1 MAYIDSEKWGE
12 KDGKEVL
19 NFTLTNNNGMELSIT
34 NYGGTI
40 TCIKTPDRN
49 NIFKNVTLAFNSLE
63 GYLQPG
69 NPCFGCLVGRFANR
83 IAGGRFSLDGKEY
96 TLAKNNNGN
105 SLHGGI
111 KGFDKVVWDAI
122 PPAGRNA
129 LRLAYFSKDGEEG
142 FPGNLSVTVEY
153 SLSDDNAV
161 TITYNAATDAPTP
174 VNLTN
179 HTYFNLS
186 GGEDDTI
193 LDHELQLSAET
204 YTISDDSLIPTGEIA
219 SVANTP
225 FDFRKSKKVGKDIA
239 AIPPGYDHN
248 FVLNNLAGALQRTG
262 TLYHPA
268 SGRYME
274 VSTTQ
279 PGVQLYTGNFLDGS
293 LGDTTNGIK
302 YNKHAGL
309 CLETQHYP
317 DSPNKPS
324 FPDTIL
330 RPGQPFHHIT
340 VYTFG
345 VR

>member
-1 MAYIDSEKWGE
+1 MAHIVSEKWGE
-12 KDGKEVL
+12 KDGKKVL
-19 NFTLTNNNGMELSIT
+19 HFILTNNNGMELSIT

-40 TCIKTPDRN
+40 TGIKTPDRN
-49 NIFKNVTLAFNSLE
+49 NVFKNVTLAFNSLE

-69 NPCFGCLVGRFANR
+69 NPSFGCLVGRFANR

-111 KGFDKVVWDAI
+111 KGFDKVVWDAT
-122 PPAGRNA
+122 PTPGTNA
-129 LRLAYFSKDGEEG
+129 LRLAYVSKDGEEG
-142 FPGNLSVTVEY
+142 FPGNLNVAVEY
-153 SLSDDNAV
+153 SLNDNNAV
-161 TITYNAATDAPTP
+161 IIAYSAATDAPTP

-179 HTYFNLS
+179 HAYFNLS

-193 LDHELQLSAET
+193 LDHELQLLAET
-204 YTISDDSLIPTGEIA
+204 YTVSDDSLIPTGEIA
-219 SVANTP
+219 SVAGTP
-225 FDFRKSKKVGKDIA
+225 LDFTTSKKVGKNIA

-248 FVLNNLAGALQRTG
+248 FVLNNITGALQRTG

-274 VSTTQ
+274 VDTTQ

-293 LGDTTNGIK
+293 LRDTPNGIK

-330 RPGQPFHHIT
+330 RPGQQFHHTTI
-340 VYTFG
+340 YTFG

>member
-1 MAYIDSEKWGE
+1 MAHILSEKWGE
-12 KDGKEVL
+12 KEGKEVL
-19 NFTLTNNNGMELSIT
+19 HFILTNNNGVELGIT
-34 NYGGTI
+34 NYGGAI

-83 IAGGRFSLDGKEY
+83 IAGGRFSLDGREY

-111 KGFDKVVWDAI
+111 KGFDKVVWDAT
-122 PPAGRNA
+122 PLAGRNA
-129 LRLAYFSKDGEEG
+129 LQLAYSGRDGEEG
-142 FPGNLSVTVEY
+142 FPGNLNVIVEY
-153 SLSDDNAV
+153 FLSEDNAV
-161 TITYNAATDAPTP
+161 TITYNATTDAPTP

-179 HTYFNLS
+179 HAYFNLS

-193 LDHELQLSAET
+193 LEHELQLYAERFT
-204 YTISDDSLIPTGEIA
+204 VSDDSLIPTGEIA

-225 FDFRKSKKVGKDIA
+225 LDFRKSKKVGKDIA

-248 FVLNNLAGALQRTG
+248 FVLDNITGVLQQTG
-262 TLYHPA
+262 ILYHPG

-274 VSTTQ
+274 VATTQ
-279 PGVQLYTGNFLDGS
+279 PGVQLYTANFLDGS
-293 LGDTTNGIK
+293 LKDTPDGIK

-317 DSPNKPS
+317 DSPNQPS

-330 RPGQPFHHIT
+330 RPGQQFHHTT
-340 VYTFG
+340 VYRFG
-345 VR
+345 VK